1 MRPAPAARC
10 AAASFAR
17 QLRLWLFERDNDS
30 EGGTAVRGARRSRG
44 GHGGRPG
51 VAVVRFARA
60 FHAALAVARAG
71 CAGDVLVQHARARFA
86 RARAHV
92 RGRRSRA
99 TRRRAGG
106 PRRARRRA
114 RSPAHARA
122 DRRGGFREDH
132 RARGA
137 RVAPSLGVRRGD
149 VRDVVRRRGARH
161 ERREPPTRR
170 LAALADS
177 LARRPSVRPRALL
190 RGPELLPGRRPL
202 PGEVLPSRSSARST
216 SASPCP
222 RTPRTFRKPSPR
234 SSSTPPCS
242 AASSSS

>member
-71 CAGDVLVQHARARFA
+71 CAGDVLVQHARAGSPRTRTFA
-86 RARAHV
+86 GDGRARRDDVQAALDAHV
-92 RGRRSRA
+92 AALGPPHTLALTGAEGSGKTTELAALVSRLRSASDAATSETSSDDGARDTSAASRRLADSPRSPTRSRA
-99 TRRRAGG
+99 APPFVLAHSSRTRAS
-106 PRRARRRA
+106 PRTSPTSW
-114 RSPAHARA
+114 RSPA
-122 DRRGGFREDH
+122 
-132 RARGA
+132 
-137 RVAPSLGVRRGD
+137 
-149 VRDVVRRRGARH
+149 
-161 ERREPPTRR
+161 
-170 LAALADS
+170 
-177 LARRPSVRPRALL
+177 
-190 RGPELLPGRRPL
+190 
-202 PGEVLPSRSSARST
+202 SRSSARST
-216 SASPCP
+216 SASHCP